1 MEILK
6 KENKLGLE
14 RKLKSLLNSKVH
26 LKQKYNILKNK
37 MKKTHANQLK
47 GFEYIKYDL
56 IDSKLNF
63 KNYSKSS
70 LNEKILRK
78 MLLSESAYS
87 IQFATN
93 NYIQKE
99 ITEND

>member
-1 MEILK
+1 
-6 KENKLGLE
+6 
-14 RKLKSLLNSKVH
+14 
-26 LKQKYNILKNK
+26 
-37 MKKTHANQLK
+37 MKKTHTNQLK

-56 IDSKLNF
+56 IDNKLNF
-63 KNYSKSS
+63 KNYSKSHV
-70 LNEKILRK
+70 NEKILRK
-78 MLLSESAYS
+78 MLLSESTYS